1 MNNIRIRTLQRK
13 MKLYYKKSSRALP
26 WRTKNQKNQ
35 DPYKTLISE
44 IMLQQTRV
52 NAVLEYYKNF
62 LKKFPDLESL
72 ACANENDIL
81 VAWSGLG
88 YYRRARNLHKTAKI
102 IIKEYESRIPSDKIV
117 LKQLPGIGEY
127 TSSAIA
133 SFAFGKEELVIDT
146 NVERFI
152 KRIFNINASELSL
165 IRIKELGEIIFP
177 KKNRGDFAQA
187 IMDFS
192 NDYCTKLSPK
202 CSACIISKYCEYE
215 GFDDFKKIKLKKN
228 KKYCIS
234 YFIYDSKELFLIRRK
249 PIEEILGGMYEV
261 PSSIWKSNKKIE
273 DMEVIKLD
281 KNYNPMFLK
290 NTIKHEFS
298 HFTLFSKVMIIKK
311 EKIIKNSIKGK
322 WVDKNTIK
330 KYPISNLTKKI
341 INYSLEEV
349 ASLRKF
355 L

>member
-1 MNNIRIRTLQRK
+1 MANNRLKTLQRK
-13 MKLYYKKSSRALP
+13 IKLYYKKSGRVLP
-26 WRTKNQKNQ
+26 WRIKVGKNQE
-35 DPYKTLISE
+35 PYRTLISE
-44 IMLQQTRV
+44 FMLQQTRV
-52 NAVLEYYKNF
+52 NTVLDYYKVF
-62 LKKFPDLESL
+62 LDKFPDIRAL
-72 ACANENDIL
+72 ALAKEEEVLIT
-81 VAWSGLG
+81 WSGLG
-88 YYRRARNLHKTAKI
+88 YYRRAINLHRTAKI
-102 IIKEYESRIPSDKIV
+102 IVNDYGGIIPSDKGV
-117 LKQLPGIGEY
+117 LKNLPGIGEY

-133 SFAFGKEELVIDT
+133 SFAYGREELAIDT

-152 KRIFNINASELSL
+152 KRIFNINSSKLSP

-202 CSACIISKYCEYE
+202 CSSCIISKYCDYK
-215 GFDDFKKIKLKKN
+215 GFDNYKKIKLKKN

-249 PIEEILGGMYEV
+249 PIKEILGGMYEV
-261 PSSIWKSNKKIE
+261 PSSIWKSNKKVA

-311 EKIIKNSIKGK
+311 EKIIKNNIKGK

-330 KYPISNLTKKI
+330 TYPISNLTKKI